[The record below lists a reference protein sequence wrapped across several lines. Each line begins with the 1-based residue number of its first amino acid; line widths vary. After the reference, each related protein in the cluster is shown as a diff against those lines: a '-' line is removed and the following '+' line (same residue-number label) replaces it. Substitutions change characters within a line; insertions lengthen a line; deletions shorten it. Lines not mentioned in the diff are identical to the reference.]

1 MILYVINMKILY
13 GTHDIKIDV
22 TDICLT
28 KLIDTNGIIIIPE
41 TDHKRAEY
49 FTDPFVGIHKKI
61 FIEDR
66 EFDEYCSIRIDIRN
80 SIVTSVFQNHENK
93 LRSLQS
99 KLKLKFGSFKEELPE
114 QLMATRFLK
123 GHEKVLEIGGN
134 IGRNSLIIASILNN
148 QSNLVVLESD
158 PDIAI
163 QLKEN
168 REINKMSFRVESSA
182 LSKRKLIQHGWDTIP
197 SDELHNG
204 YKSVPIIDFEQLNK
218 KYNINFD
225 TLVLDCEGAFFFIL
239 IDMPEIL
246 NNVNMII
253 MENDYKDIRQKQYI
267 DQILKNNNMKVV
279 FSQEGGWGPCEKFFF
294 EVWQKQVHS

>member
-1 MILYVINMKILY
+1 MKILY

-28 KLIDTNGIIIIPE
+28 KLIDSNGIIMIPE
-41 TDHKRAEY
+41 TDHKRAEF

-61 FIEDR
+61 FIENK
-66 EFDEYCSIRIDIRN
+66 EFDEYCSIRIDIKK
-80 SIVTSVFQNHENK
+80 SMVTSIFKNYENK
-93 LRSLQS
+93 LRSMQS
-99 KLKLKFGSFKEELPE
+99 RLKLKFGSFQDEFPE

-123 GHEKVLEIGGN
+123 GEEKVLEIGGN

-158 PDIAI
+158 PNIAN

-168 REINKMSFRVESSA
+168 REINNMSFHIESSA
-182 LSKRKLIQHGWDTIP
+182 LSKRKLIQYGWDTIP
-197 SDELHNG
+197 SDIVHNG
-204 YKSVPIIDFEQLNK
+204 YKPVPIIDFQQLHA
-218 KYNINFD
+218 KYNIDFD
-225 TLVLDCEGAFFFIL
+225 TLVLDCEGAFFLIL

-246 NNVNMII
+246 KNINMII
-253 MENDYKDIRQKQYI
+253 MENDYKDIRHKQYI
-267 DQILKNNNMKVV
+267 DQILKNNKMKVI

-294 EVWQKQVHS
+294 EVWQKQVHI